1 MAGLVD
7 LAHPWVDAS
16 RAPLY
21 TVVFPEAAEDADVIS
36 FGVARE
42 EWAKRAHYPVAWVV
56 DLSYLITATAKQRR
70 LFSEHLGRF
79 EPHDIAYNRGS
90 ALVVPSAVL
99 RGIVTAVFWMKRP
112 RFPNECFG
120 SLAAARRWAE
130 AQLAK
135 PR

>member
-7 LAHPWVDAS
+7 LSHPWVDAS

-21 TVVFPEAAEDADVIS
+21 TLVFPKAAEDADVVS
-36 FGVARE
+36 FATARE

-56 DLSYLITATAKQRR
+56 DLSNLLTATPKQRR
-70 LFSEHLGRF
+70 LFSEHLSRF

-90 ALVVPSAVL
+90 ALVVPNAML

-112 RFPNECFG
+112 RFPNEFF
-120 SLAAARRWAE
+120 ATPAEARRWAE
-130 AQLAK
+130 AQLK
-135 PR
+135 KTT